1 MTTRPTIS
9 KLSEATPFWNA
20 LIYGDSGVGKTVFAG
35 SDLKVLFVAPEDGG
49 TLSAQKM
56 GSSAE
61 KITIKKWEDIKQT
74 YDYFS
79 ENPGELSEYN
89 VMAIDSISEMQFMAK
104 EFILRMSADE
114 KRRKGQDPDKLQLQD
129 YGVMHELVENMV
141 RGFNDLPVNVLW
153 TATAKKVEDADG
165 NEFLVP
171 DLQGKKDYGIAL
183 KMVALMT
190 SYGYMRTEV
199 IETLAPTEDDPNNI
213 KAVKKR
219 VVYWEDTGSIRGK
232 DRTCALAPFTVNLTL
247 QAMRLAIAGK
257 MKRNPDG
264 TMTKVGAE
272 RAGQAS
278 PKPVVS
284 VAKGAADKETETVV
298 A

>member
-1 MTTRPTIS
+1 M
-9 KLSEATPFWNA
+9 
-20 LIYGDSGVGKTVFAG
+20 FAG